1 MVFSFSPRKAPEM
14 ITSQQTTSLFDTTRE
29 VESDE
34 HAEAEKQWPMADER
48 SLSMATQRRKNTKD
62 E

>member
-1 MVFSFSPRKAPEM
+1 
-14 ITSQQTTSLFDTTRE
+14 LFDTTRE
-29 VESDE
+29 VEPDE

-48 SLSMATQRRKNTKD
+48 SLSIATQRRKNTTD